1 MTTDTAS
8 AHGAYPSSRRRNI
21 KNLLFFRIGALLALL
36 LIVGPVV
43 WVIVDIIARA
53 VPHWRWSVLTTNTVG
68 AGGGLENAILGTL
81 ILMAG
86 TLVIAGTI
94 GVLGGVFL
102 AELAGINRKGRQR
115 GGMLRAATEILS
127 GVPSI
132 ALGLVGY
139 LALVVGFH
147 WGFSLMAALIVLSVM
162 VIPYIARGT
171 ETAVRQ
177 VPTSYREGAEA
188 LGMPNGY
195 GLRKVVL
202 KSAMPGIVTSLL
214 IALAISAGETAPL
227 LYTAGWYTGTPKLAL
242 THQPIGYLTYPV
254 WTFWDYPSNEAHYL
268 AFDAALILLVIV
280 LVLLV
285 VSRIIVNRTQRHAE
299 GAGTAATG
307 GLRRWLQ
314 ARSNDEPVL
323 PGAETL
329 PTKM

>member
-1 MTTDTAS
+1 MAVTPHA
-8 AHGAYPSSRRRNI
+8 AMPSSRRRHITNMV
-21 KNLLFFRIGALLALL
+21 FSRIGPMLALL
-36 LIVGPVV
+36 LIVVPVV

-53 VPHWRWSVLTTNTVG
+53 VPHWQWSVLTTNTVG
-68 AGGGLENAILGTL
+68 ASGGLQNAILGTL

-86 TLVIAGTI
+86 VLVIAGTL

-102 AELAGINRKGRQR
+102 AELAGINRKGNQR
-115 GGMLRAATEILS
+115 GGVLRSATEILS

-147 WGFSLMAALIVLSVM
+147 WGFSLMAALVVLSVM

-177 VPTSYREGAEA
+177 VPTAYREGAEA
-188 LGMPNGY
+188 LGMPPGY

-202 KSAMPGIVTSLL
+202 KSALPGIVTSLL

-227 LYTAGWYTGTPKLAL
+227 LYTAGWYTGTPKAQLF
-242 THQPIGYLTYPV
+242 HQPIGYLTYPV

-285 VSRIIVNRTQRHAE
+285 VSRVIVNRTQRHAE
-299 GAGTAATG
+299 GASTATG
-307 GLRRWLQ
+307 GAIRRWL
-314 ARSNDEPVL
+314 RSGRDNEPVL
-323 PGAETL
+323 PGAEAL
-329 PTKM
+329 PSRP